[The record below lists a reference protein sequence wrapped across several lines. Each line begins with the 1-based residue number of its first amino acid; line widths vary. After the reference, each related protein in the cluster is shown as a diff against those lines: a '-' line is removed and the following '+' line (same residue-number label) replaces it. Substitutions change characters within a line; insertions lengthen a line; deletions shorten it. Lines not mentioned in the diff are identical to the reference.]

1 LRYSLT
7 ILTNTSVILKMI
19 YDFILAGQGLAG
31 TILALTLQQAGKTV
45 LVVDDNKPS
54 NSSKVAA
61 GIFNPVTGRK
71 LYQSWHAEALFPFL
85 KEFYSQAEELLQAKF
100 YYEKNIY
107 RPFSSVEDANFSA
120 GRMADPAIAPY
131 IETNPDS
138 NGLSAAI
145 NNPYGGF
152 ETHGSGFV
160 EVRTFLKAAR
170 AYFEK
175 TGCMVTGLL
184 DPAGIQLHEDCVE
197 WNKYKSRHLIF
208 CQGFEGV
215 NNPFFGWLPF
225 RPVKGE
231 TLDIKLEQ
239 PLPEKLFNRGAYIVP
254 AGPDL
259 YKVGATYVWHRLD
272 SEPTPEG
279 RADLEEKLKILLKA
293 PFTVVG
299 QDAGVRPA
307 TRDRRPFIGLHPG
320 HKRLGI
326 FNGLGTKGVS
336 LAPYWAHHFA
346 EHLRS
351 GSALHPEV
359 DIQRFI
365 SLYFQQDS
373 TP

>member
-1 LRYSLT
+1 MRYSLT
-7 ILTNTSVILKMI
+7 ILRNTSVILKMI

-31 TILALTLQQAGKTV
+31 TVLALTLEQAGKTV

-71 LYQSWHAEALFPFL
+71 LYRSWQAEALFPFL
-85 KEFYSQAEELLQAKF
+85 KEFYQKAEQLLQARF

-107 RPFSSVEDANFSA
+107 RPFSSVEDANFSS
-120 GRMADPAIAPY
+120 GRMSDPSIAQY

-138 NGLSAAI
+138 SDLSEAI
-145 NNPYGGF
+145 NNPFGGF
-152 ETHGSGFV
+152 ETNGSGFV

-170 AYFEK
+170 TYFEK
-175 TGCMVTGLL
+175 NGNLVTALL
-184 DPAGIQLHEDCVE
+184 DPASIQLHQNCVE
-197 WNKYKSRHLIF
+197 WNGYSGRHLVF
-208 CQGFEGV
+208 CQGFGGV
-215 NNPFFGWLPF
+215 DNPFFGWLPF
-225 RPVKGE
+225 QPVKGE
-231 TLDIKLEQ
+231 TINIKLEK

-254 AGPDL
+254 AGPGV

-272 SEPTPEG
+272 NEPTPEG
-279 RADLEEKLKILLKA
+279 KADLEDKLKVLLKV
-293 PFTVVG
+293 PYTVIA

-307 TRDRRPFIGLHPG
+307 TKDRRPFIGTHPK
-320 HKRLGI
+320 HKQLGI

-346 EHLRS
+346 EHLNT
-351 GSALHPEV
+351 GSALHSEV

-365 SLYFQQDS
+365 SLYYQQDN